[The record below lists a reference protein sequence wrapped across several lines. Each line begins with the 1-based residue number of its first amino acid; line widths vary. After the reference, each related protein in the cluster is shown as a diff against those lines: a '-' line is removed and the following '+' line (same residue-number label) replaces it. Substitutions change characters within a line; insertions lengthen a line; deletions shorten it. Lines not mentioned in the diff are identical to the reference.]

1 MKDKP
6 ILFSG
11 PMVRAI
17 LEGRK
22 TMTRRVVK
30 FPEWFLDEYTRFGR
44 HEIQSEIDCPYQ
56 VRDRLWVRETWAKC
70 THSDDCSGLY
80 FRADGEHNDG
90 AQRTKWKPSIFMPR
104 WASRITL
111 RVTGVKVERVKEIT
125 EEDAIR
131 EGIMWRSEKL
141 SLGIATRCGIKEWS
155 FDLCELTPQK
165 AFMYL
170 WDSINE
176 KRGFG
181 WAKNPY
187 CWCYTFEV
195 VK

>member
-22 TMTRRVVK
+22 TQTRRVIK
-30 FPEWFLDEYTRFGR
+30 FHEWFLDEYTRFGR

-56 VRDRLWVRETWAKC
+56 VGDRLWVRETWAYPIDVKR
-70 THSDDCSGLY
+70 TSAHLGEIEYVADQTTLY
-80 FRADGEHNDG
+80 EGH
-90 AQRTKWKPSIFMPR
+90 WKKVPSIFMPR
-104 WASRITL
+104 WASRLTL
-111 RVTGVKVERVKEIT
+111 RVTGVKVERVQEIT
-125 EEDAIR
+125 EADCIA
-131 EGIMWRSEKL
+131 EGMPKDNNSIGLRYCY
-141 SLGIATRCGIKEWS
+141 G
-155 FDLCELTPQK
+155 Q
-165 AFMYL
+165 L
-170 WDSINE
+170 WNQLNE

-181 WAKNPY
+181 WAKNPW